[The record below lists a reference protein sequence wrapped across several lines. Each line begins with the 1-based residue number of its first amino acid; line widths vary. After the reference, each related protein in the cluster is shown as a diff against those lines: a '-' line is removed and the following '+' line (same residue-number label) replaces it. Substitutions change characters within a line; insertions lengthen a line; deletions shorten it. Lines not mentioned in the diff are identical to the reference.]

1 MRCYQQPGHPSRT
14 PEGPIGPVHCCA
26 DSYYAVI
33 GSSVAAVEAAGRSP
47 PPFAELVL
55 LTHAEPLLRPLY
67 LLAGMWEPHFSTCTQ
82 IRHSSDV
89 PEPVLASSRRA
100 APKLQ

>member
-1 MRCYQQPGHPSRT
+1 M
-14 PEGPIGPVHCCA
+14 HCCA

-33 GSSVAAVEAAGRSP
+33 GSSVTAVEAAGRSP

-89 PEPVLASSRRA
+89 PNQSSHRRDGRRPSCSSDGHRSPA
-100 APKLQ
+100 GTLRPGLHQQ